1 MVLNDTK
8 TFTIPF
14 PEEYEDKEVAGKECE
29 FTVTLKDVKAKD
41 LAELDDEFAKGIGD
55 GFETVAELRE
65 QIKNNLFENAN
76 TTAQREYEN
85 KILEEL
91 KNRST
96 LEASQILIDQE
107 TQAIIDNQ
115 AETLKQ
121 NKVNLE
127 QYLSI
132 IGKQPEEF
140 QEEARQSATDRL
152 TTTYALET
160 LAELE
165 GITITDEDLEKEIS
179 DAIEASED
187 RKEEIEKTFS
197 TEDSR
202 SNLRN
207 MLSRRKTLERLIE
220 IAEGENTS
228 SKKGT
233 KTVKPKT
240 TKPKTT
246 KAKATKAK
254 PKSSK

>member
-1 MVLNDTK
+1 M
-8 TFTIPF
+8 
-14 PEEYEDKEVAGKECE
+14 
-29 FTVTLKDVKAKD
+29 
-41 LAELDDEFAKGIGD
+41 
-55 GFETVAELRE
+55 
-65 QIKNNLFENAN
+65 FENAN

-165 GITITDEDLEKEIS
+165 GITITDEDLEKEIN